1 MQTWRCHVQHTSSPC
16 SCQKQHRGDPSGEEG
31 YPDQPLSLF
40 FHQGRDGLQDPSCQ
54 RWSSGCPVALCP
66 CRHCLPSCFLPC
78 SPLSPH
84 QLSPWPSAGWSQTAL
99 SPFCSLSLN
108 LYKYG
113 GNRAFRMRWEE
124 TERVTH
130 PHAACGA
137 PSSYSCCDC
146 I

>member
-1 MQTWRCHVQHTSSPC
+1 MPC
-16 SCQKQHRGDPSGEEG
+16 PAQVISLQLSRAAQRRPTGEEG

-54 RWSSGCPVALCP
+54 RRSSGCPEALCP
-66 CRHCLPSCFLPC
+66 CRHCRPSCFLPC
-78 SPLSPH
+78 SP
-84 QLSPWPSAGWSQTAL
+84 LSPWPSAGWSQTAL

-146 I
+146 V